1 MDFSLTDDQRQLQEL
16 AERIVADRSGTEQR
30 RALELTGEPF
40 DRTLWDRLGHA
51 GLLALSLPEEVGGA
65 ALGLCEIAVVLQV
78 IGKAAARVP
87 VAASSVL
94 GALPIARF
102 GSEAVRRRWLDRAA
116 TGEVVLSAALEEPG
130 GDPRRPRAVAERQGS
145 SWRLEG
151 TKSFVPYGEQ
161 ASAIVVSAMAGDE
174 PTLFV
179 VPRDVHGL
187 TCRAQATTSGRPEAE
202 LCLDGVLLDADAEL
216 GTSSPKPSTSSLKPS
231 TSSPKPVEPG
241 VGRRAALGGA
251 GDVVEWLLQRAAVA
265 LCMEIAGACRAALDL
280 TAHYTAERHQFGK
293 PIASFQAVG
302 QRAADAYIDT
312 QAVALTAWQAAWRL
326 DAGLP
331 AAEEV
336 AIAKFWA
343 DEGAQRV
350 VHACQHL
357 HGGIGVDR
365 DYPVH
370 HYFLTVKHLA
380 TRLDGATTSLLRLG
394 ELMAAPVRYGAPA
407 TR

>member
-16 AERIVADRSGTEQR
+16 AEQILADLAGTDEL
-30 RALELTGEPF
+30 RALELAGEPF
-40 DRTLWDRLGHA
+40 DRRLWGQLGRA
-51 GLLALSLPEEVGGA
+51 GLLALSLPEKVDGA
-65 ALGLCEIAVVLQV
+65 GLGLCEIAVVLQV

-94 GALPIARF
+94 GALPIACF
-102 GSEAVRRRWLDRAA
+102 GSETLRRRWLDRAA
-116 TGEVVLSAALEEPG
+116 TGEIVLSAALEEAG
-130 GDPRRPRAVAERQGS
+130 GDPRRPRTVAERQGS

-161 ASAIVVSAMAGDE
+161 AAAVVVSAMAGDE

-179 VPRDVHGL
+179 VPRDVQGL
-187 TCRAQATTSGRPEAE
+187 SCRAQSTTSGRPEAE
-202 LCLDGVLLDADAEL
+202 LRLDGVLLDPDAEL
-216 GTSSPKPSTSSLKPS
+216 G
-231 TSSPKPVEPG
+231 
-241 VGRRAALGGA
+241 A
-251 GDVVEWLLQRAAVA
+251 GDAVEWLLQRAAVA
-265 LCMEIAGACRAALDL
+265 LCMEIAGACRGALEL

-331 AAEEV
+331 AAEAV

-343 DEGAQRV
+343 DDGAQRV

-370 HYFLTVKHLA
+370 RYFLTVKHLA
-380 TRLDGATTSLLRLG
+380 TRLEGATASLLRLG
-394 ELMAAPVRYGAPA
+394 ELMAAHA
-407 TR
+407 